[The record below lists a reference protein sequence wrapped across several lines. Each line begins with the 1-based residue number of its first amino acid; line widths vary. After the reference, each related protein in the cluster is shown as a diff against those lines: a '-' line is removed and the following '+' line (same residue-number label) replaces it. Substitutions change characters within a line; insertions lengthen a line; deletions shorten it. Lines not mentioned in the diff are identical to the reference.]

1 MEHSSQYK
9 EREREVLSH
18 CQCNNNLLVHCW
30 MGGLDGRS
38 LQTIPN
44 ISFTAVSLDDQC
56 LDDVQHCI
64 LQRPTMLTRAFC
76 KTKALAF
83 PCVKVSVQLA
93 KRKSQRGKERPQSE
107 TLAKVAYR
115 AVQEWGRR
123 AGKSQTSGILKT
135 KGKEG
140 DSPDPTLRT
149 VIDVSSSQIRMPRP
163 DSG

>member
-1 MEHSSQYK
+1 
-9 EREREVLSH
+9 
-18 CQCNNNLLVHCW
+18 
-30 MGGLDGRS
+30 
-38 LQTIPN
+38 
-44 ISFTAVSLDDQC
+44 
-56 LDDVQHCI
+56 
-64 LQRPTMLTRAFC
+64 MLTKAFC

-83 PCVKVSVQLA
+83 PCLKVPVQLA
-93 KRKSQRGKERPQSE
+93 KRKSQIGKEWPQSG

-135 KGKEG
+135 EGKEG
-140 DSPDPTLRT
+140 DSPAPTLRT